1 MAPGRR
7 HVERRLLLLVVEVE
21 AGARLAEDLHDPG
34 EAVPGGD
41 VKAGLL
47 VLQREECEVGWAHT
61 VVGPAVGRLTLSWIS
76 RLVWMETKYWI
87 TLV

>member
-7 HVERRLLLLVVEVE
+7 HVQRRLLLLVVEVE
-21 AGARLAEDLHDPG
+21 AGPRLAQDLHDPG

-47 VLQREECEVGWAHT
+47 VLQREECKVGLRPDSWVAT
-61 VVGPAVGRLTLSWIS
+61 LTLSWIS